1 MYLRLVEV
9 ENGILEKKGDE
20 IIKECEKRIKDHKD
34 YISFLKYVLEN
45 VKYKKDGKE
54 FKDFKKGFKS
64 DKSERDAFKS
74 LGYTCFGYH
83 INERSGNS
91 YELDISYCN
100 ETDNCRSYENKY
112 VYISKNA
119 YEKYDKDY
127 DVESYEFVIYCIKKQ
142 LKTLEEKLKQYEE
155 TDYKGTIKDVM
166 NKVEKFIRDIYA
178 TGIYD
183 DENSALRDIGYMM
196 KDALNMDLL

>member
-20 IIKECEKRIKDHKD
+20 IIKECEKRIKDYKD

-64 DKSERDAFKS
+64 DKSERDVFKS
-74 LGYTCFGYH
+74 LGYSGFGYH

-91 YELDISYCN
+91 YELVISYQGN
-100 ETDNCRSYENKY
+100 GYENKY
-112 VYISKNA
+112 VYISKNP

-127 DVESYEFVIYCIKKQ
+127 DVESYEFVIYCINKQ
-142 LKTLEEKLKQYEE
+142 LKTLEDDLKNYEE
-155 TDYKGTIKDVM
+155 TDYKGTIEMLM

-183 DENSALRDIGYMM
+183 DENSALRDIRYMM
-196 KDALNMDLL
+196 KDVLNMDLL

>member
-9 ENGILEKKGDE
+9 ENGMLEKKGNE
-20 IIKECEKRIKDHKD
+20 IIQECEKRIKYHKD
-34 YISFLKYVLEN
+34 FISFLKYVLEN

-64 DKSERDAFKS
+64 DESERDAFKS
-74 LGYTCFGYH
+74 LGYTCFEYH

-112 VYISKNA
+112 VFISKNA

-127 DVESYEFVIYCIKKQ
+127 DVESYEFVIYCINKQ
-142 LKTLEEKLKQYEE
+142 LKTLEDKLNNYEK

-196 KDALNMDLL
+196 KDVLNMDLL